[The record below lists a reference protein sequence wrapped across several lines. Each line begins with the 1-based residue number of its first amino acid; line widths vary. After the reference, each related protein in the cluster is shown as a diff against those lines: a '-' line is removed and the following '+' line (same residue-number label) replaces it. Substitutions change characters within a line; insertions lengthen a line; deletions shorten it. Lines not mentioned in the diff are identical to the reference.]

1 MANQYLPTYIPPAG
15 TMRKFDLR
23 ANHNMSV
30 NNDGT
35 LPNLERHSPRICKYL
50 DEVEV
55 GNTNVAY
62 ITADGQRGIGLLT
75 AGQRSTAYAM
85 GLALVWE
92 AAHAAATQNDAYGRW
107 VRDRHGLVHLTT
119 VPDELMLRIGGI
131 HSRTYVEPYC
141 ALWVLCYLE
150 RQDKIKVEH
159 GLENVVELLKSESN
173 LASYLLKLRAGVEM
187 SDQLM
192 RISNCRITGCLDP
205 FLVDAS
211 VDNRMVRGHKEL
223 DLSIAPAKYL
233 ARQALTM
240 ATIFDHTDAALVRT
254 GGVKAVGTFRLRE
267 PSSGGAFPPGEMRH
281 MNWISPQQLNCQVWR
296 AYFGVAEPSFMLD
309 REGRALLSE
318 ARWTSSWQDVHPDF
332 KAFGLMD
339 REDEIW
345 TALLTSHFSDVWVP
359 ATMSVVGYG
368 DNLLVDIA
376 DIRDRHCTT
385 LAHIMMR
392 MNLPYESRLAGIN
405 IKGVPGANVTR
416 RPYIGAPPYEMA
428 DADGLCQL
436 DVVYSANGVLT
447 TCTARA
453 VDGDDWRYM
462 RFRDHAWGESGI
474 RLQPVNQHAT
484 LQGAVNMERQVAEF
498 WMAQC
503 PTNPDLSAG
512 MSGALSR
519 LLTSLTV
526 PPVPEEEDQGKGIG
540 KGTIQDDANAANV
553 DKQKDVGQPGVGNMP
568 MREVGGSDA
577 ASLVS
582 AISSLSVGDRALIF
596 AAMAKELGVAPDDI
610 SGGTEAN
617 TLPSDT
623 NAGANDSGDSNRSS

>member
-1 MANQYLPTYIPPAG
+1 
-15 TMRKFDLR
+15 
-23 ANHNMSV
+23 MSV

-35 LPNLERHSPRICKYL
+35 LPNLERHSPRICRYL
-50 DEVEV
+50 EEVEV

-62 ITADGQRGIGLLT
+62 LTNDGQRGIGQLT

-107 VRDRHGLVHLTT
+107 VRNRHGLVHLTT

-141 ALWVLCYLE
+141 GLWVLCYLE
-150 RQDKIKVEH
+150 RQDELKVEH
-159 GLENVVELLKSESN
+159 GLENIIELLKSESN

-205 FLVDAS
+205 FLVDVN

-267 PSSGGAFPPGEMRH
+267 PSSGGAFSLSEMRH
-281 MNWISPQQLNCQVWR
+281 MNWMSPQQLNCQVWR

-309 REGRALLSE
+309 REGRALLSQ

-339 REDEIW
+339 KEDEIW
-345 TALLTSHFSDVWVP
+345 TALLTSHFSDEWIP

-368 DNLLVDIA
+368 DNLLIDVA
-376 DIRDRHCTT
+376 NIRQRHCTSLT
-385 LAHIMMR
+385 HTMMR

-405 IKGVPGANVTR
+405 IKGAPGANVTR
-416 RPYIGAPPYEMA
+416 RPNIGVPDYEMA
-428 DADGLCQL
+428 DLDGLCQL
-436 DVVYSANGVLT
+436 DVVYSPNGVLT

-453 VDGDDWRYM
+453 VDGNDWRYV
-462 RFRDHAWGESGI
+462 RFRDQPWGESGI
-474 RLQPVNQHAT
+474 RLQPINQHTT

-498 WMAQC
+498 WMSQC
-503 PTNPDLSAG
+503 QSTNDLSAG
-512 MSGALSR
+512 MSGALGR

-526 PPVPEEEDQGKGIG
+526 PPVPEKDDQGKGMVE
-540 KGTIQDDANAANV
+540 GTMQDEADVANV

-568 MREVGGSDA
+568 IKEVGGSDA

-582 AISSLSVGDRALIF
+582 AISSLSVGDRVLIMAAL
-596 AAMAKELGVAPDDI
+596 AKEMGVTSDDV

-617 TLPSDT
+617 TLPSGSSVD
-623 NAGANDSGDSNRSS
+623 NSKSGSSKPSG